1 MLPIVRGRTRL
12 SRLLDRVFGIP
23 MTAAEAIVDIQAR
36 DGSRWRLDLRTTF
49 ERQAFWSGRYDESP
63 LLLLESLLR
72 PGVVVVD
79 VGANIGFY
87 TVRLARA
94 LERLGGGHVFAFEP
108 IPANASRLAYNVRA
122 NGLDEIVSIQECAL
136 GSSDGRLAFIL
147 ENEYEST
154 TGNASMIGASGEAS
168 YSFDTEAAVT
178 TLDGFVERAGLTSC
192 AILKIDVEGA
202 ELEVLRGATATIA
215 RFRPA
220 ILAEYNA
227 HWAARFG
234 WTREAYETFARDNGY
249 VTRWL
254 DELYDPV
261 RAAQVTN
268 VLLTALPR

>member
-1 MLPIVRGRTRL
+1 MDPV
-12 SRLLDRVFGIP
+12 
-23 MTAAEAIVDIQAR
+23 EAIVDIDAR

-63 LLLLESLLR
+63 LRLLESLLR
-72 PGVVVVD
+72 PGAVVID

-87 TVRLARA
+87 TVRLGRT
-94 LERLGGGHVFAFEP
+94 LERLGGGRVHAFEP
-108 IPANASRLAYNVRA
+108 IPANAARLAYNVRA
-122 NGLDEIVSIQECAL
+122 NGLEAIVSIQECAL

-147 ENEYEST
+147 ENEYQSS
-154 TGNASMIGASGEAS
+154 TGNASMIGASGEAAF
-168 YSFDTEAAVT
+168 SFDTEAAVT

-192 AILKIDVEGA
+192 EILKIDVEGA
-202 ELEVLRGATATIA
+202 ELEVLRGATATIE

-227 HWAARFG
+227 HWAGRFG
-234 WTREAYETFARDNGY
+234 WNREAYATFARDHGY

-268 VLLTALPR
+268 VLLTPRAPNAA